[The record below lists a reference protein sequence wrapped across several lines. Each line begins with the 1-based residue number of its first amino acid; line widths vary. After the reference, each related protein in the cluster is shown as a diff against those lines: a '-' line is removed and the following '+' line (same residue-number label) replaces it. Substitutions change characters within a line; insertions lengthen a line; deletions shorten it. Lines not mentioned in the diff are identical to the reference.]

1 MTTALSKAMQ
11 GEKVPDRQQKGALAE
26 AVGKL
31 KNLGGRIS
39 KAKEKSEA
47 VADAVIATAE
57 MQGAAFG
64 ASFAE
69 GYFGEEKM
77 DVGPVDLRVGGGLL
91 VGGYGLYQ
99 TMTGKGGSHSLA
111 IGNGLLAIGLGRVGR
126 NAGKALAE
134 KREKKEGQEQP
145 AGQGA
150 AAPAHPPP
158 AQIPAAQGDFGDLVR
173 DIFLTP
179 NASGAETAGR
189 GAPERHRPSRFIRAD
204 AG

>member
-11 GEKVPDRQQKGALAE
+11 GEKVPDKQQRGALAE

-47 VADAVIATAE
+47 VAEAVIATAE
-57 MQGAAFG
+57 MQGAVFG

-77 DVGPVDLRVGGGLL
+77 DVGPVDMRVGGGLL
-91 VGGYGLYQ
+91 VGGYGLYK
-99 TMTGKGGSHSLA
+99 TMTGSGGSHALA
-111 IGNGLLAIGLGRVGR
+111 LGNGLLATGLGRVGR

-134 KREKKEGQEQP
+134 KKDKKAQDP
-145 AGQGA
+145 AATQQA
-150 AAPAHPPP
+150 AAQPPPP
-158 AQIPAAQGDFGDLVR
+158 AQLPAAQGDFGDLVR

>member
-11 GEKVPDRQQKGALAE
+11 GEKVPDKQQKGALAE

-111 IGNGLLAIGLGRVGR
+111 IGNGLLAVGLGRVGR

-134 KREKKEGQEQP
+134 KRDKRGQEQP
-145 AGQGA
+145 TASVPTQA
-150 AAPAHPPP
+150 VP

-179 NASGAETAGR
+179 NSSGAEPVDRAT
-189 GAPERHRPSRFIRAD
+189 PERHRPSRFIRAS
-204 AG
+204 

>member
-11 GEKVPDRQQKGALAE
+11 GEKVPEKQQRGALAE

-77 DVGPVDLRVGGGLL
+77 DVGPVDMRVGGGLL
-91 VGGYGLYQ
+91 VGGYGLYK
-99 TMTGKGGSHSLA
+99 TMTGSGGSHALA
-111 IGNGLLAIGLGRVGR
+111 LGNGLLATGLGRVGR

-134 KREKKEGQEQP
+134 KKDKKAQDP
-145 AGQGA
+145 AATQQA
-150 AAPAHPPP
+150 AAQPPPP
-158 AQIPAAQGDFGDLVR
+158 AQLPAAQGDFGDLVR

-179 NASGAETAGR
+179 NASGAEAAGR

>member
-1 MTTALSKAMQ
+1 MNSALSKAIN
-11 GEKVPDRQQKGALAE
+11 GEKVPDKQAKGALAD

-77 DVGPVDLRVGGGLL
+77 DIGPVDLRVGGGLL

-99 TMTGKGGSHSLA
+99 SMTGKGGSHSLA

-134 KREKKEGQEQP
+134 KRDKKGQEQP
-145 AGQGA
+145 QGA
-150 AAPAHPPP
+150 AAVAPPPP
-158 AQIPAAQGDFGDLVR
+158 AQLPSAQGDFGDLVR

-179 NASGAETAGR
+179 NASGAEPVDRA
-189 GAPERHRPSRFIRAD
+189 APERHRPSRFIRAS
-204 AG
+204 